1 MLNRNN
7 LLIYWL
13 AVLFAILPILS
24 CSAFQNQRPVIKGI
38 ICAREVPA
46 AFETLL
52 ICRTDDGSNNPLRF
66 KWVADN
72 GTIQG
77 HYGHGESITWV
88 APAIPGTYS
97 VGVKVSDAKGNETT
111 DSVNVKVVPFSRTL
125 IDISPDMSL
134 QFPLQCNDLITE
146 QESVNPLTTAAIE
159 CDAPLAAL
167 NKYKYTWSCNGDG
180 MQNIGMKDVNT
191 SKIDWVAPGIPGCYT
206 VMVTISDDWGN
217 LYAGSVY
224 FNVVNPACC
233 GGSGTCGVQ

>member
-1 MLNRNN
+1 MFKKCGQ
-7 LLIYWL
+7 LIL
-13 AVLFAILPILS
+13 CLIVLSLTLSILS
-24 CSAFQNQRPVIKGI
+24 CSLFQNHTPI
-38 ICAREVPA
+38 IRDIIYAREVPTS
-46 AFETLL
+46 FETLL
-52 ICRTDDGSNNPLRF
+52 ICRSDDGGKNPLRF
-66 KWVADN
+66 KWFSDN
-72 GTIQG
+72 GTIWG

-97 VGVKVSDAKGNETT
+97 VGVKVSDARGNETT

-125 IDISPDMSL
+125 IDISPDISL

-167 NKYKYTWSCNGDG
+167 NKYKYTWSCNGDK
-180 MQNIGMKDVNT
+180 MQNIGMKDVNA
-191 SKIDWVAPGIPGCYT
+191 SKIDWVVPGIPGYYT

-224 FNVVNPACC
+224 FNVVNTGCC
-233 GGSGTCGVQ
+233 GGNGTCGVQ

>member
-52 ICRTDDGSNNPLRF
+52 ICRTDDGGNNPLRF
-66 KWVADN
+66 KWFSEN

-88 APAIPGTYS
+88 APAIPGTYN
-97 VGVKVSDAKGNETT
+97 VGVKVTDTNGTETT
-111 DSVNVKVVPFSRTL
+111 GSVNVKVVPFSRKF
-125 IDISPDMSL
+125 IDITPDISL
-134 QFPLQCNDLITE
+134 QIPIWSNDLITE
-146 QESVNPLTTAAIE
+146 QQLVNPATTADIE
-159 CDAPLAAL
+159 YQAPLAAL
-167 NKYKYTWSCNGDG
+167 HKYKYIWSCNGG
-180 MQNIGMKDVNT
+180 KMRNIGMQDVNT
-191 SKIDWVAPGIPGCYT
+191 SKTDWVAPGIPGCYT

-224 FNVVNPACC
+224 FNVVNTGCC
-233 GGSGTCGVQ
+233 GGNGTCGVQ